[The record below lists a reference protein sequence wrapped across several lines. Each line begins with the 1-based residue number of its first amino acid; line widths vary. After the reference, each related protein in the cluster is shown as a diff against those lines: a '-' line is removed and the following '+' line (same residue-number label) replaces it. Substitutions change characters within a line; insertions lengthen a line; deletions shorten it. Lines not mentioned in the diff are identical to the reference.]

1 MAQESEKEM
10 IICTSL
16 MWLKLKKVKGLKNT
30 QKSTLIELGYVSNVC
45 VLAGVGD
52 NRELSKTT
60 VLVPCFWS
68 PMNSSVI
75 S

>member
-52 NRELSKTT
+52 NRENCQRQQSWF
-60 VLVPCFWS
+60 PAFGAR
-68 PMNSSVI
+68 
-75 S
+75 